1 MRLKTRARVART
13 LCVGVVVV
21 LALAS
26 RASASSDA
34 TDDDDDDDD
43 APVWVPTF
51 FDARGMTEN
60 ALDASAHN
68 ALRGIDG
75 GRLWAKES
83 LDASYTV
90 TTSARFARA
99 GEETTVTTTTRAATR
114 NATALRE
121 HWIAAYSPANAD
133 VTKTAPVKYAVLNRV
148 SNGAYEREGTASA
161 RFRLTT
167 RRATTYDF
175 VLFGSAMD
183 VDAERAVE
191 YGLNDAVVIARS
203 EPVTIEDAMAPV
215 WPRVTLPPA
224 WRGSTARGASARVAW
239 QSGRN
244 ASHGATLVYRV
255 KGADAPFTRA
265 PASTVTYEAKDLCAE
280 PANGFGYRHPGYVH
294 SADIVSVDAG
304 DVVEYRVADEHG
316 ESELYEMVMPPAE
329 GANTKTT
336 LALFADMGRG
346 SDDDAETWRAYGRPA
361 LNVSAAL
368 AADARRGEIDAVF
381 LFGDLSY
388 ATGYASVWD
397 DWSALIEPWASRV
410 PFVSN
415 MGNHEMDS
423 PESSW
428 PSDRVADLYGGNDS
442 GGECG
447 VPATRLYPTPR
458 AGPDAD
464 WFAVTFGSIRVVS
477 MNTEVDFSPS
487 SPQAAWLERE
497 LSAIDRSKTPWVI
510 LGGHRPGIIDSTDG
524 PDDRETAP
532 GMKNPSD
539 LSVMDELQRDVWPL
553 LVKYGVDLA
562 FWGHNHVYQR
572 SCAWRA
578 IGQGSFN
585 ASDGCVSYSQKGED
599 GVATYVEPTAPVSVV
614 VGTGGAKHTKNGLGQ
629 PFVEKAF
636 HEFGYIRLTAVDA
649 TRLRATYREAG
660 SGENG
665 KVLDEFVVVKTR
677 PITDSKSSVA
687 DQLEKAL
694 VSARTWRDTS
704 YVMALFVVAT
714 VVIGTWIVIR
724 RDGPY
729 ATGARARSTNADGFV
744 RIDEFDDLSRG
755 DEAT

>member
-1 MRLKTRARVART
+1 MRPRPRARVART
-13 LCVGVVVV
+13 HGAVLVVVV
-21 LALAS
+21 LVVALAS
-26 RASASSDA
+26 RASASN
-34 TDDDDDDDD
+34 DDDDE
-43 APVWVPTF
+43 WVPTF
-51 FDARGMTEN
+51 FDARAMTP
-60 ALDASAHN
+60 ARLDASAHN
-68 ALRGIDG
+68 ALHRIDPR
-75 GRLWAKES
+75 RLRANES
-83 LDASYTV
+83 LDPSFTV
-90 TTSARFARA
+90 TTSARVALA
-99 GEETTVTTTTRAATR
+99 GDETTVTVSTSATTP
-114 NATALRE
+114 NATALRH

-148 SNGAYEREGTASA
+148 SNGTYETTGAASA

-175 VLFGSAMD
+175 VLFASAMD

-191 YGLNDAVVIARS
+191 DGLTDAVVIARS
-203 EPVTIEDAMAPV
+203 DPVTIEGAMAPV

-224 WRGSTARGASARVAW
+224 WGGSTTSNGASARVAW

-244 ASHGATLVYRV
+244 ASHGATLAYRV
-255 KGADAPFTRA
+255 KGSKTRDGADAPFTRV

-294 SADIVSVDAG
+294 SADIANVDAG
-304 DVVEYRVADEHG
+304 AVVEYRVADAHD
-316 ESELYEMVMPPAE
+316 ESDLYEMVMPPAE
-329 GANTKTT
+329 GANAKTT

-368 AADARRGEIDAVF
+368 AADARRGEMDAVF

-423 PESSW
+423 PKSSW
-428 PSDRVADLYGGNDS
+428 PSDRVADVYGGNDS

-458 AGPDAD
+458 VGPDAD

-487 SPQAAWLERE
+487 SPQGAWLERE
-497 LSAIDRSKTPWVI
+497 LSAVDRSKTPWVI
-510 LGGHRPGIIDSTDG
+510 LGGHRPGVIDSTDG

-553 LVKYGVDLA
+553 LVEHGVDLA

-585 ASDGCVSYSQKGED
+585 ASDGCVSYSQRGDD
-599 GVATYVEPTAPVSVV
+599 GVATYVDPTAPVSVV

-636 HEFGYIRLTAVDA
+636 HEFGYVRLTAVNA
-649 TRLRATYREAG
+649 TTLRATYREAG

-665 KVLDEFVVVKTR
+665 NILDEFVIVKTR
-677 PITDSKSSVA
+677 PITDSDASIVER
-687 DQLEKAL
+687 LEKAL
-694 VSARTWRDTS
+694 VSARTWRDTT

-714 VVIGTWIVIR
+714 VVIGTWVVIR

-729 ATGARARSTNADGFV
+729 SATIRNTDGFV
-744 RIDEFDDLSRG
+744 RIVEFDDLARG
-755 DEAT
+755 DASA

>member
-1 MRLKTRARVART
+1 MRPRPRAGDART
-13 LCVGVVVV
+13 HGVVRIVALVV
-21 LALAS
+21 ALAS
-26 RASASSDA
+26 RASASN
-34 TDDDDDDDD
+34 DDDD
-43 APVWVPTF
+43 AWMPMF
-51 FDARGMTEN
+51 FDAR
-60 ALDASAHN
+60 ALTPARLAASAHN
-68 ALRGIDG
+68 ALHRIDHR
-75 GRLWAKES
+75 RLRANES
-83 LDASYTV
+83 LDPSFTV
-90 TTSARFARA
+90 TTSAGVARA
-99 GEETTVTTTTRAATR
+99 GEETTVTVSTTTVSTP
-114 NATALRE
+114 NATASRH

-148 SNGAYEREGTASA
+148 SNGTYETTGEASV

-175 VLFGSAMD
+175 VLFASAT
-183 VDAERAVE
+183 DALGERSAE
-191 YGLNDAVVIARS
+191 DGLNDAVVIARS
-203 EPVTIEDAMAPV
+203 EPVMIEGAMAPV

-224 WRGSTARGASARVAW
+224 WGGSTTSNGASARVAW

-244 ASHGATLVYRV
+244 ASHGATLAYRV
-255 KGADAPFTRA
+255 KGSKPRDGADAPFTRV

-294 SADIVSVDAG
+294 SADIANVDAG
-304 DVVEYRVADEHG
+304 DVVEYRVADAHD
-316 ESELYEMVMPPAE
+316 ESDLYEMVMPPAE
-329 GANTKTT
+329 GVNAKTT

-346 SDDDAETWRAYGRPA
+346 SDGDAETWRAYGRPA

-368 AADARRGEIDAVF
+368 AADARRGEMDAVF

-423 PESSW
+423 PKSSW
-428 PSDRVADLYGGNDS
+428 PSDRVADVYGGNDS

-487 SPQAAWLERE
+487 SPQGAWLERE
-497 LSAIDRSKTPWVI
+497 LSAVDRSKTPWVI
-510 LGGHRPGIIDSTDG
+510 LGGHRPGVIDSTDG
-524 PDDRETAP
+524 PDARETAP

-553 LVKYGVDLA
+553 LVEHGVDLA

-585 ASDGCVSYSQKGED
+585 ASDGCVSYSQRGDD
-599 GVATYVEPTAPVSVV
+599 GVATYVDPTAPVSVV

-636 HEFGYIRLTAVDA
+636 HEFGYVRLTAVDA
-649 TRLRATYREAG
+649 TTLRATYREAG

-665 KVLDEFVVVKTR
+665 NILDEFVIVKTR
-677 PITDSKSSVA
+677 PITDSDASVVER
-687 DQLEKAL
+687 LEKAL
-694 VSARTWRDTS
+694 VSARTWRDTT
-704 YVMALFVVAT
+704 YVMASFVVAT
-714 VVIGTWIVIR
+714 VVIGTWVVIR

-729 ATGARARSTNADGFV
+729 SVTRNADGFV
-744 RIDEFDDLSRG
+744 RIVEFDDVARG
-755 DEAT
+755 DEPA